1 MIMVDL
7 NTLRQIHM
15 DFHTPGFVSVGE
27 QFDAKEFFDVLE
39 DSRVNSIAF
48 FAKCHHGYSYFD
60 TSIGT
65 RHPGL
70 SFDLLGAAAVEARKR
85 GVDLLAYFS
94 LNVDE
99 VIAEQHPEWVAF
111 QADGKPVDSQILQDG
126 SELYWRWLCPNRGRY
141 LEDFFFPHVEECLSK
156 HSVDG
161 LFIDMAGYLPGSCF
175 CEACV
180 GRMEALGLDPHSE
193 IDHNK
198 FNAAN
203 MQAFTVQLKELMDKY
218 RPGMRLEI
226 GCYNAFGEATKAPG
240 IISEFYVETLAYQTG
255 WFQFPV
261 MGRYL
266 SNAGLPVVG
275 VTGRFLKNWGDFGT
289 VVPVHQ
295 LKVILGSHLS
305 VGSSCC
311 IGDHMHPSGKL
322 EKAVYSVIKEAFS
335 FIEPR
340 QPYCC
345 GMKRAREISIVVP
358 EGLET
363 SAAVASKQTG
373 VSGGIDIWDSLYGN
387 AKLLMEG
394 HHQWDVLSLDMP
406 LEDAKTLVLIH
417 PFLDDPAIDKL
428 QQFVESG
435 GTLIVDASAIM
446 VAPDVTERWYKFIG
460 VGEASL
466 SQHPGAYYRMTDDRL
481 AENVPDMA
489 NYVHAS
495 SVEISGLDDSV
506 ELAKAWY
513 PPCVRS
519 RDAFYGHFHG
529 PDIVEGKS
537 SILSTRRGD
546 GRVIV
551 LGQPLS
557 AAYLNTGYHAH
568 RTVMHNLVNSTLQ
581 DKIIQTDAP
590 SIVEITVGRKDN
602 RTILQFV
609 AFVADRRHRYSFE
622 SLNEPIPI
630 RDISV
635 HLNTDQKINR
645 LYNPISGE
653 ELEFISDSKG
663 ISFKVSKV
671 IDHLL
676 LVGE

>member
-1 MIMVDL
+1 MLDL
-7 NTLRQIHM
+7 NSLRQIHM

-39 DSRVNSIAF
+39 ESRVNSIAF

-70 SFDLLGAAAVEARKR
+70 SFDLLGSAALEAKQR
-85 GVDLLAYFS
+85 GIDLLAYFS

-99 VIAEQHPEWVAF
+99 VIAEQHPEWVAV
-111 QADGKPVDSQILQDG
+111 QADGTPVDSQILQDG
-126 SELYWRWLCPNRGRY
+126 SELYWRWLCPYRGRY
-141 LEDFFFPHVEECLSK
+141 LDDFFFPHVEECLSK

-175 CEACV
+175 CSECV
-180 GRMEALGLDPHSE
+180 GRMKAAGLDPHSE
-193 IDHNK
+193 LDHNK

-203 MQAFTVQLKELMDKY
+203 MQKFAVQLRELMDKY
-218 RPGMRLEI
+218 NPGMRLEI
-226 GCYNAFGEATKAPG
+226 GCYNAFGEAGKAPG
-240 IISEFYVETLAYQTG
+240 VISEFYVETLAYQTG

-289 VVPVHQ
+289 VAPVHQ

-305 VGSSCC
+305 VGASCC
-311 IGDHMHPSGKL
+311 IGDHMHPGGKL
-322 EKAVYSVIKEAFS
+322 EKAVYSTIKKAFS

-345 GMKRAREISIVVP
+345 GMKRAREIAIVVP

-363 SAAVASKQTG
+363 SAAVASKQDG
-373 VSGGIDIWDSLYGN
+373 SAKGIDIWDSLYGT

-406 LEDAKTLVLIH
+406 LDDVNTLVLIH
-417 PFLDDPAIDKL
+417 PFLDHSAIDKL
-428 QQFVESG
+428 QCFVESG
-435 GTLIVDASAIM
+435 GTLVVDSGAIIVDPS
-446 VAPDVTERWYKFIG
+446 VAGRWHKFIG
-460 VGEASL
+460 VEEASL
-466 SQHPGAYYRMTDDRL
+466 SAHPGAYYRPTGDVL
-481 AENVPDMA
+481 AGDVPEMA
-489 NYVHAS
+489 HYVHSAS
-495 SVEISGLDDSV
+495 IEILGSGDSS
-506 ELAKAWY
+506 ELARAWY
-513 PPCVRS
+513 PPCIRS
-519 RDAFYGHFHG
+519 RETFYGHFHG
-529 PDIVEGKS
+529 PDLVEGGP
-537 SILSTRRGD
+537 SILSVDRGS

-557 AAYLNTGYHAH
+557 AAYLNTGYHVH
-568 RTVMHNLVNSTLQ
+568 RTVLHNLINSTLRER
-581 DKIIQTDAP
+581 IVSTDAP
-590 SIVEITVGRKDN
+590 SIVEITVGYKDN
-602 RTILQFV
+602 RTILQFI
-609 AFVADRRHRYSFE
+609 AFAADRRHRYSFE

-630 RDISV
+630 CDTKVHILTNQTIS
-635 HLNTDQKINR
+635 R
-645 LYNPISGE
+645 LYNPISGQE
-653 ELEFISDSKG
+653 IDFVSDTAG
-663 ISFKVSKV
+663 ITFTVSE
-671 IDHLL
+671 ITDHLL